1 MEEKF
6 EKELKEYRRQIQ
18 KLIDAYDGISD
29 EKILEITKKAMDEI
43 KDEKKKN

>member
-18 KLIDAYDGISD
+18 KLIDTYDGISD

>member
-6 EKELKEYRRQIQ
+6 EKELKVYRRQIQ